1 MNKIITNL
9 CIAICCFS
17 TTMAIAGNP
26 DRQGEAGGYELL
38 LNPWARSAGYHALN
52 TSSVSGVEAMQ
63 INIAGLSRMNKSEF
77 VIAHTR
83 LFQGT
88 GIIMN
93 TLGLALKMGESG
105 ALGITLNAMDFGDIE
120 FTSTDVPE
128 GNGAHFNPSFFNLG
142 LSYSHTFDKKVSVGI
157 LVRGV
162 SESITD
168 VSAFGMAIDAGVQY
182 VSGEKDNFKFG
193 ISLRNMGSPMKFGGE
208 GLNVPAPNPTN
219 GDYNL
224 TFQVRPAG
232 FELPSMLNIG
242 ASYDFYAGNPHRITV
257 LGNFTANSF
266 SVDQLGVGAEY
277 SYKEM
282 FMARLGYRYDLG
294 ISASDPE
301 HQVYTGLATGVT
313 IEVPTKKDSPGRFGF
328 DYAYLATNPFSG
340 THNFSIRYKM

>member
-1 MNKIITNL
+1 MV
-9 CIAICCFS
+9 
-17 TTMAIAGNP
+17 IAGNP

-88 GIIMN
+88 GIVMN

-157 LVRGV
+157 LLRGV

-193 ISLRNMGSPMKFGGE
+193 IS
-208 GLNVPAPNPTN
+208 PA
-219 GDYNL
+219 
-224 TFQVRPAG
+224 QHG
-232 FELPSMLNIG
+232 FT
-242 ASYDFYAGNPHRITV
+242 H
-257 LGNFTANSF
+257 
-266 SVDQLGVGAEY
+266 
-277 SYKEM
+277 
-282 FMARLGYRYDLG
+282 
-294 ISASDPE
+294 
-301 HQVYTGLATGVT
+301 
-313 IEVPTKKDSPGRFGF
+313 EVWW
-328 DYAYLATNPFSG
+328 
-340 THNFSIRYKM
+340 